1 MQIHLE
7 EELGQ
12 LKEMLFRM
20 SDLSLEAIADAV
32 ESLKT
37 QDLSLSKK
45 VTKNDK

>member
-1 MQIHLE
+1 MPLVRNGDNMQIHLE

-32 ESLKT
+32 ESL
-37 QDLSLSKK
+37 
-45 VTKNDK
+45 